1 MTVTTDAA
9 TGTPGTGK
17 ASPSAAPAA
26 RRVARLFQPHRGKIL
41 LIIAL
46 VVMDTAASAGWPFL
60 LREILDAA
68 LPRGDIGLLTLLAAG
83 MVLAA
88 VVANAS
94 GVLQN
99 LLSNRAGHEVMHELR
114 SRAYEH
120 VQGLPV
126 SFFTAARSGDLQA
139 RLTSDIA
146 GMETT
151 LTSTLTSV
159 LSNGASVLATL
170 TAMLLLDWRMALF
183 VLPLLAAFVAV
194 SRWVGAE
201 QRSLTDDRQ
210 QRVADMTGM
219 IEESLSV
226 SGVLL
231 RRSMGRS
238 GSTAARFREASRQ
251 LAAVSLKAGL
261 SGQWRMSAL
270 GILMASA
277 PPLLYW
283 GAGVIAQAEGSL
295 PSTGTLVAFVALQ
308 QALVWPA
315 TQLLSTGVQ
324 LQASMSYFQR
334 IFEYLDVENDIVESE
349 RPVVLRKTRGEVRFD
364 GVGFGYAA
372 GGACLSEVDLVVPAG
387 SHLAVVGATGSG
399 KTTLGHL
406 VSRMYDVRE
415 GTVRIDGVDV
425 RDVSFASLADTVG
438 VVAQEP
444 FFFNES
450 VRRNLLYA
458 KPDADEEELYAAAR
472 TARIHEVVLAL
483 PEGYDTVLGERGHR
497 LSGGE
502 RQRLAL
508 ARTLLRRP
516 PVLVLDEAT
525 SALDVET
532 EAAVM
537 ASLESAAHRVTRI
550 TIAHRLS
557 TVRNADQIIVL
568 DHGRIVESGRHEE
581 LTDRGGRYAEL
592 IAAHENGALAW
603 TR

>member
-1 MTVTTDAA
+1 M
-9 TGTPGTGK
+9 
-17 ASPSAAPAA
+17 
-26 RRVARLFQPHRGKIL
+26 ARLFRPHSRKIL
-41 LIIAL
+41 LIVAL
-46 VVMDTAASAGWPFL
+46 VVVDTAASAGWPFL
-60 LREILDAA
+60 LREILDTA
-68 LPRGDIGLLTLLAAG
+68 LPQGDTGMLTLLAAG

-99 LLSNRAGHEVMHELR
+99 MLSNKAGHEVMHELR
-114 SRAYEH
+114 SKTFEH

-126 SFFTAARSGDLQA
+126 SFFTAARSGDLQS

-170 TAMLLLDWRMALF
+170 AAMLLLDWRMTLF
-183 VLPLLAAFVAV
+183 VLPILLAFVAV

-201 QRSLTDDRQ
+201 QRDLTDDRQ
-210 QRVADMTGM
+210 QRVAEMTGM

-231 RRSMGRS
+231 RRSTGRS
-238 GSTAARFREASRQ
+238 RSTAAAFREASER
-251 LAAVSLKAGL
+251 LALVSLRVGL

-270 GILMASA
+270 GVLMASA

-283 GAGVIAQAEGSL
+283 GAGVMAGAEGSL
-295 PSTGTLVAFVALQ
+295 PSLGTLVAFVALQ
-308 QALVWPA
+308 QALAWPT

-324 LQASMSYFQR
+324 LQASMSYFRR

-349 RPVVLRKTRGEVRFD
+349 RPVVLHEPRGEVRFD
-364 GVGFGYAA
+364 GVGFGY
-372 GGACLSEVDLVVPAG
+372 GTDDACLSRIDLVVPAG

-415 GTVRIDGVDV
+415 GTVSIDGVDV
-425 RDVSFASLADTVG
+425 RDLSFTSLADTVG

-450 VRRNLLYA
+450 VRHNLLFA

-472 TARIHEVVLAL
+472 AARVHDVILGL

-525 SALDVET
+525 SALDTET
-532 EAAVM
+532 EAAVL
-537 ASLESAAHRVTRI
+537 AGLEKAADRVTRV

-557 TVRNADQIIVL
+557 TVRHADQIIVL
-568 DHGRIVESGRHEE
+568 AHGRIVERGTHEE
-581 LTDRGGRYAEL
+581 LAARGGRYAEL
-592 IAAHENGALAW
+592 LTAQDKGALSW
-603 TR
+603 TP